1 MTNRSATDRAARAEA
16 RRRARLAA
24 RGELDESTDDEEPV
38 APHEPARAR
47 LLQRLFPTAPPLPGK
62 PDPVAGFTYQGA
74 LRPIVLIGW
83 LLRRNP
89 VAWIVPGIVWAVA
102 RAAIPIEPTIGFI
115 ATMLTFVSLVAAGWI
130 GWQRPSL
137 YGAAAAV
144 LGFVVVVVYSFWFFA
159 GLGASPSDATSP
171 TDLAIGIAS
180 SGVLFAF
187 IGFVSGWYGGYLR
200 RRQTAVNRQV
210 TGSRR

>member
-1 MTNRSATDRAARAEA
+1 MTNRSAAERAARAEA

-24 RGELDESTDDEEPV
+24 RGELDESEDEQDAAEDL
-38 APHEPARAR
+38 APPRPT
-47 LLQRLFPTAPPLPGK
+47 LMQRLFPTAPPLPGK
-62 PDPVAGFTYQGA
+62 SNPLAGFTYTGA
-74 LRPIVLIGW
+74 LRPVVLIGW

-102 RAAIPIEPTIGFI
+102 RAVTPLESIGFI

-137 YGAAAAV
+137 YGTAAAV
-144 LGFVVVVVYSFWFFA
+144 LGFVILVAYTTWFFA
-159 GLGASPSDATSP
+159 ELGAEPGQISSP

-200 RRQTAVNRQV
+200 RRQAAVNQQV
-210 TGSRR
+210 TRSRR

>member
-1 MTNRSATDRAARAEA
+1 MTNRSAADRAARAEA

-24 RGELDESTDDEEPV
+24 RGELDEIGPDNDAAEDLVPPRSG
-38 APHEPARAR
+38 

-62 PDPVAGFTYQGA
+62 PDPLAGFTYTGA
-74 LRPIVLIGW
+74 LRPVVLAGW
-83 LLRRNP
+83 LLLRNP
-89 VAWIVPGIVWAVA
+89 VAWIVPGVVWAVA
-102 RAAIPIEPTIGFI
+102 RAAIPIESIGFV

-137 YGAAAAV
+137 YGTAAAV
-144 LGFVVVVVYSFWFFA
+144 LGFAILVPYQFWFFA
-159 GLGASPSDATSP
+159 ARDAALTEVETAS
-171 TDLAIGIAS
+171 DLAIGIAS

-200 RRQTAVNRQV
+200 RRQTAVNQQV
-210 TGSRR
+210 TRSRR

>member
-1 MTNRSATDRAARAEA
+1 MTNRSATERAARAEA

-24 RGELDESTDDEEPV
+24 RGELDESADDQEPV
-38 APHEPARAR
+38 PESEPARPR
-47 LLQRLFPTAPPLPGK
+47 FLQRLFPTAPPLPGK
-62 PDPVAGFTYQGA
+62 PDPLAGFAYQGA
-74 LRPIVLIGW
+74 LRPIVLAGW

-102 RAAIPIEPTIGFI
+102 RAAIPIEPIGFI
-115 ATMLTFVSLVAAGWI
+115 ATMLTFISLVAAGWI

-137 YGAAAAV
+137 YGIAAAV
-144 LGFVVVVVYSFWFFA
+144 LGFAILVGYEFWFFA
-159 GLGASPSDATSP
+159 ELGATPADLGTP
-171 TDLAIGIAS
+171 TDLAIGIVS

-200 RRQTAVNRQV
+200 RRQAQVNRQV
-210 TGSRR
+210 SRTKR